1 MFLMMIMTT
10 AGVPPIGSQVYGPAA
25 GQDGLPTQAHTYII
39 IIIVII
45 VIFII
50 IIIIIVIIIVIIII
64 IIIIIVII
72 IVIIMMMM
80 VMALVKGGGRRS
92 RPTQRALTLSLTVTR
107 DALR

>member
-1 MFLMMIMTT
+1 MIMTT

-45 VIFII
+45 V
-50 IIIIIVIIIVIIII
+50 II